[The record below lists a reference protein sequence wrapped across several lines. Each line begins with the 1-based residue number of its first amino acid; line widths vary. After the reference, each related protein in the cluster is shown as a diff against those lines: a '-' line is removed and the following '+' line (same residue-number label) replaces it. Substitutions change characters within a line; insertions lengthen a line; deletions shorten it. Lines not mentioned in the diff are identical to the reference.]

1 MYVYNLL
8 VEVRDGN
15 IVSEDET
22 PILRHARL
30 RYLVYVCGGWGRERG
45 AGEEKDRQSEIKK
58 VCSTANKK
66 MKMKMKKDRESASP
80 TPHGTANE

>member
-1 MYVYNLL
+1 MYMYVYNLL

-30 RYLVYVCGGWGRERG
+30 RYLVYVCGGGGGRGGQVRS
-45 AGEEKDRQSEIKK
+45 KIDRARLKKFVARLIKK
-58 VCSTANKK
+58 K
-66 MKMKMKKDRESASP
+66 E
-80 TPHGTANE
+80 NENEKR